1 MQDIRDKKHKKLSE
15 IFSKNINYFLE
26 KKDLNNAELARSVNI
41 SHSTICSMSNGSSV
55 NPRLYTL
62 SDLSSFLGVSIGQ
75 LIGESPLNSIS
86 NLVPVISWSD
96 IDVELGRVNMKIDDD
111 TKFLTYSFNS
121 SNSLFAIE
129 TDLNIS
135 GPCAQN
141 NTLIIEVTG
150 QMANGNLLI
159 VSIDKSEP
167 SIRKFIKD
175 GPELYLE
182 SLDKNIP
189 IQQFFPTL
197 TKIFGVVKEIRK
209 NF

>member
-26 KKDLNNAELARSVNI
+26 KKDLNNAELARSANI

-111 TKFLTYSFNS
+111 TKFLTYF
-121 SNSLFAIE
+121 L
-129 TDLNIS
+129 
-135 GPCAQN
+135 
-141 NTLIIEVTG
+141 
-150 QMANGNLLI
+150 
-159 VSIDKSEP
+159 
-167 SIRKFIKD
+167 
-175 GPELYLE
+175 
-182 SLDKNIP
+182 
-189 IQQFFPTL
+189 
-197 TKIFGVVKEIRK
+197 
-209 NF
+209 